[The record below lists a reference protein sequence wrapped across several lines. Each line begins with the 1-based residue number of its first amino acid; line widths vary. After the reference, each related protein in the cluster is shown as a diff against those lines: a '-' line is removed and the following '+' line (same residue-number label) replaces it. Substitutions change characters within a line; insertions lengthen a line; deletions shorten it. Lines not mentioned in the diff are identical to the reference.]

1 MFPSTLR
8 IDWIRVYQEP
18 ANINIGCDPPAFPT
32 KAYIKALVGAACCYD
47 MRADERRSPA
57 SRYEEAYA
65 NPNLTTW
72 VNDYKQPMPK
82 NKLLEQC

>member
-1 MFPSTLR
+1 M
-8 IDWIRVYQEP
+8 
-18 ANINIGCDPPAFPT
+18 
-32 KAYIKALVGAACCYD
+32 GAVDCYKVL
-47 MRADERRSPA
+47 ADERCFA
-57 SRYEEAYA
+57 ACRYKEAYA